1 MLVSFNDHTLQFD
14 IFYETR
20 HRNTVCYTPPFY
32 TQVITMPR
40 SNMGELYYCQK
51 LNLFNLTVFELG
63 LNDGYCYTWHEA
75 ECQKSPQE
83 VAAGVVRWLTRVD
96 SRGPVT
102 EVMLFSDSTVSQNR
116 CRCRLFSS
124 AMIQFLLTSENISK
138 ITHKV

>member
-1 MLVSFNDHTLQFD
+1 
-14 IFYETR
+14 
-20 HRNTVCYTPPFY
+20 
-32 TQVITMPR
+32 MPR

-116 CRCRLFSS
+116 CRLFSS
-124 AMIQFLLTSENISK
+124 AIIQFLLTSENISK

>member
-1 MLVSFNDHTLQFD
+1 
-14 IFYETR
+14 
-20 HRNTVCYTPPFY
+20 
-32 TQVITMPR
+32 MPR

-51 LNLFNLTVFELG
+51 LNLFNLTVFELR

-96 SRGPVT
+96 GCGPVT

-116 CRCRLFSS
+116 CRLFSS
-124 AMIQFLLTSENISK
+124 AIIQFLLTSENISK